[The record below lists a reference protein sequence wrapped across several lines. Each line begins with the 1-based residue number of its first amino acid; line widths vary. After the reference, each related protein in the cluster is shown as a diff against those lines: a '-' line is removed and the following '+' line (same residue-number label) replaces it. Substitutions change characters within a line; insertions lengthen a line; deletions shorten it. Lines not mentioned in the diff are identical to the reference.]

1 MWPNLQ
7 FPADLVTFAEESLD
21 GKLPFLC
28 SGGSGYDPSS
38 KANVDFVINKISGI
52 YLMNSTLS
60 LDAHL
65 EEREDY
71 PTRNS
76 KHNLG
81 QNICRLLHFSE
92 QFLFTTNKTELDYY
106 HQKVNV
112 RIASL
117 KCLDLMASTQLSTH
131 KPNLSL
137 FGRTLQKINCKTFC
151 TKTYFA

>member
-7 FPADLVTFAEESLD
+7 FPADLVTFAEEILD

-28 SGGSGYDPSS
+28 SSRSRYDPSS
-38 KANVDFVINKISGI
+38 KANFNFVINKISGM
-52 YLMNSTLS
+52 YLLNSTLC
-60 LDAHL
+60 LDADL
-65 EEREDY
+65 GEREDY
-71 PTRNS
+71 PTRNLN
-76 KHNLG
+76 HILG
-81 QNICRLLHFSE
+81 QNICKLLHFSE

-106 HQKVNV
+106 HQKVNEQ
-112 RIASL
+112 IASL

-137 FGRTLQKINCKTFC
+137 FGRALQKISCKTFC

>member
-7 FPADLVTFAEESLD
+7 FPADLVTFAEEILD

-28 SGGSGYDPSS
+28 SSRSRYDPSS
-38 KANVDFVINKISGI
+38 KANFNFVINKISGM
-52 YLMNSTLS
+52 YLMNSTLC

-65 EEREDY
+65 GEREDY
-71 PTRNS
+71 PTRNL

-106 HQKVNV
+106 HQKVNE

-137 FGRTLQKINCKTFC
+137 FGRTLQKTNCKTFC
-151 TKTYFA
+151 TKTCFA